1 MTQSPVV
8 REPSPGPGPARRS
21 GLVYPGLAVP
31 FALLV
36 TCFAA
41 WGSAANL
48 TDVLVGVFRHIFS
61 MSNFQSALVQ
71 FAYYG
76 AYFSLAIPAALI
88 NKRFGYKTGVL
99 TGLGL
104 ATVGGLLFIPASL
117 LLQYGFF
124 LIALFVLAAGL
135 SILETSANPF
145 VIAMGPEASATQ
157 RLNLA
162 QAFNPVGANIGV
174 LLGAVLILP
183 NITPE
188 SEKASMTSEQL
199 ARAQESDLSL
209 VLKPYTGIALV
220 LLLIWILIALKKIDV
235 PDEHADFGV
244 HEREERRGG
253 ALGRLWHNRHYRYG
267 VVAQF
272 LNVGAQVCTWTF
284 TIQYA
289 QDVVGVPTRYSGW
302 YLQASLILFLIARFV
317 MVYLLGIFRP
327 TKLLFAM
334 AALGVVLCLVAVFA
348 QSMVGLIAVVGISVS
363 LSLMFPTIYGV
374 ALQGMGKDTK
384 FGAAGLVM
392 AILGGALMPLVHG
405 KVMDTFGANF
415 AYIVPLLC
423 LGGVAC
429 YALFDLRT
437 ARHEGPLVAEGAAH

>member
-1 MTQSPVV
+1 
-8 REPSPGPGPARRS
+8 
-21 GLVYPGLAVP
+21 LVYPGLTIP
-31 FALLV
+31 FVLVV

-88 NKRFGYKTGVL
+88 NKRYGYKAGVL

-104 ATVGGLLFIPASL
+104 ATLGGLLFIPASWL
-117 LLQYGFF
+117 LAYGFF
-124 LIALFVLAAGL
+124 LVALFVLAAGL

-145 VIAMGPEASATQ
+145 VIAMGPEESATQ

-183 NITPE
+183 RITPE
-188 SEKASMTSEQL
+188 AEKASMTTQQL
-199 ARAQESDLSL
+199 AQAQEQDLSL
-209 VLKPYTGIALV
+209 VLRPYTGIALA
-220 LLLIWILIALKKIDV
+220 LLVIWLFIAFRKISV
-235 PDEHADFGV
+235 PDEHAHFGL
-244 HEREERRGG
+244 EDRGTG
-253 ALGRLWHNRHYRYG
+253 ALSRLWHNRHYRYG

-289 QDVVGVPTRYSGW
+289 QDVVGVPTGSSGW
-302 YLQASLILFLIARFV
+302 YLQASLIVFLIARFV

-327 TKLLFAM
+327 TRLLFAM
-334 AALGVVLCLVAVFA
+334 AALGVLLALVAVF
-348 QSMVGLIAVVGISVS
+348 SPNIIGLLAVVGISLS

-374 ALQGMGKDTK
+374 ALQGLGRDTK

-392 AILGGALMPLVHG
+392 AILGGALLPMVHG
-405 KVMDTFGANF
+405 KVMDAVGAAPAF
-415 AYIVPLLC
+415 IVPAIC
-423 LGGVAC
+423 LAGVAL
-429 YALFDLRT
+429 YALFDLRSE
-437 ARHEGPLVAEGAAH
+437 RHTGPLVAEGAAH

>member
-1 MTQSPVV
+1 MAG
-8 REPSPGPGPARRS
+8 PSVIQRRPETPGAHKP
-21 GLVYPGLAVP
+21 GLVYPGLTIP
-31 FALLV
+31 FVLVV

-48 TDVLVGVFRHIFS
+48 TDVLVGVFRHIFD
-61 MSNFQSALVQ
+61 MSNFQSSLVQ

-104 ATVGGLLFIPASL
+104 ATLGGLLFIPASQL
-117 LLQYGFF
+117 LAYTPF
-124 LIALFVLAAGL
+124 LLALFVLAAGL

-145 VIAMGPEASATQ
+145 VIAMGPEGSATQ

-183 NITPE
+183 NIT
-188 SEKASMTSEQL
+188 SEEDKATMSAAQLEQ
-199 ARAQESDLSL
+199 AQEQDLSL
-209 VLKPYTGIALV
+209 VLGPYTGIALV
-220 LLLIWILIALKKIDV
+220 LLVIWIAIALKKIDV
-235 PDEHADFGV
+235 PDEHADFGL
-244 HEREERRGG
+244 HERDERRGG
-253 ALGRLWHNRHYRYG
+253 ALGRLWHNPHYRYG

-272 LNVGAQVCTWTF
+272 LNVGAQVCAWSF

-289 QDVVGVPTRYSGW
+289 MDVLGVPKSRAGW
-302 YLQASLILFLIARFV
+302 YLQASLIVFLVARFV
-317 MVYLLGIFRP
+317 MTYLLGIFRP

-334 AALGVVLCLVAVFA
+334 GALGAVL
-348 QSMVGLIAVVGISVS
+348 SLIAVFSQNMLGMIAVIGISLS

-374 ALQGMGKDTK
+374 ALQGLGKDTK

-392 AILGGALMPLVHG
+392 AILGGALLPMVHA
-405 KVMDTFGANF
+405 KVMDSVGTAEGFLIPA
-415 AYIVPLLC
+415 VC
-423 LGGVAC
+423 LAGVAL
-429 YALFDLRT
+429 YALFDLRSS
-437 ARHEGPLVAEGAAH
+437 RHTGPLVTEGAAH

>member
-1 MTQSPVV
+1 MAGPTVIQRRP
-8 REPSPGPGPARRS
+8 ETPGPAKP
-21 GLVYPGLAVP
+21 GLVYPGLTVP
-31 FALLV
+31 FILLI

-76 AYFSLAIPAALI
+76 AYFSLAIPAAMI
-88 NKRFGYKTGVL
+88 NKRFGYKAGVL

-104 ATVGGLLFIPASL
+104 AGVGGLLFIPASL
-117 LLQYGFF
+117 LLKYIFF
-124 LIALFVLAAGL
+124 LIALFVLASGL

-145 VIAMGPEASATQ
+145 VIAMGPEQSATQ

-183 NITPE
+183 HITPE
-188 SEKASMTSEQL
+188 SAKASMTAAQL
-199 ARAQESDLSL
+199 ARAQQSDLSL
-209 VLKPYTGIALV
+209 VLKPYTGIAVV
-220 LLLIWILIALKKIDV
+220 LLLIWLLIAFRSIHV
-235 PDEHADFGV
+235 PDEHSEFGV
-244 HEREERRGG
+244 HERDERRGG

-289 QDVVGVPTRYSGW
+289 QDVVHVSTGRSGW
-302 YLQASLILFLIARFV
+302 FLQASLILFLIARFV
-317 MVYLLGIFRP
+317 MTYLLGIFRP
-327 TKLLFAM
+327 TKLLFVM
-334 AALGVVLCLVAVFA
+334 AALGVVFALVAILVPNL
-348 QSMVGLIAVVGISVS
+348 VGLLAVVGISLS

-374 ALQGMGKDTK
+374 ALQGLGQDTK

-392 AILGGALMPLVHG
+392 AILGGALLPLVHG
-405 KVMDTFGANF
+405 KVMDAVGASPAF
-415 AYIVPLLC
+415 IVPGVC
-423 LGGVAC
+423 LAGVGL

-437 ARHEGPLVAEGAAH
+437 SRHTGPLMAEGAAH

>member
-1 MTQSPVV
+1 MAG
-8 REPSPGPGPARRS
+8 PSVIQRRPETPGAHKP
-21 GLVYPGLAVP
+21 GLVYPGLTIP
-31 FALLV
+31 FILVV

-48 TDVLVGVFRHIFS
+48 TDVLVGVFRHIFD
-61 MSNFQSALVQ
+61 MSNFQSSLVQ

-104 ATVGGLLFIPASL
+104 ATLGGLLFIPASQL
-117 LLQYGFF
+117 LAYTPF
-124 LIALFVLAAGL
+124 LLALFVLAAGL

-145 VIAMGPEASATQ
+145 VIAMGPEGSATQ

-162 QAFNPVGANIGV
+162 QAFNPVGANVGV

-183 NITPE
+183 NIT
-188 SEKASMTSEQL
+188 SEEDKATMSAAQLEQ
-199 ARAQESDLSL
+199 AQEQDLSL
-209 VLKPYTGIALV
+209 VLGPYTGIALV
-220 LLLIWILIALKKIDV
+220 LLVIWIAIALKKIDV
-235 PDEHADFGV
+235 PDEHADFGL
-244 HEREERRGG
+244 HERDERRGG
-253 ALGRLWHNRHYRYG
+253 ALGRLWHNPHYRYG

-272 LNVGAQVCTWTF
+272 LNVGAQVCAWSF

-289 QDVVGVPTRYSGW
+289 MDVLGVPKSRAGW
-302 YLQASLILFLIARFV
+302 YLQASLIVFLVARFV
-317 MVYLLGIFRP
+317 MTYLLGIFRP

-334 AALGVVLCLVAVFA
+334 GALGAVL
-348 QSMVGLIAVVGISVS
+348 SLIAVFSQNMLGMIAVIGISLS

-374 ALQGMGKDTK
+374 ALQGLGKDTK

-392 AILGGALMPLVHG
+392 AILGGALLPMVHA
-405 KVMDTFGANF
+405 KVMDSVGTAEGF
-415 AYIVPLLC
+415 IVPAVC
-423 LGGVAC
+423 LAGVAL
-429 YALFDLRT
+429 YALFDLRSS
-437 ARHEGPLVAEGAAH
+437 RHTGPLVTEGAAH

>member
-1 MTQSPVV
+1 MAGPSVIQRRPGT
-8 REPSPGPGPARRS
+8 PSPAKP
-21 GLVYPGLAVP
+21 GLVYPGLTVP
-31 FALLV
+31 FILVV

-48 TDVLVGVFRHIFS
+48 TDVLVGVFRHIFN

-88 NKRFGYKTGVL
+88 NKRYGYKTGVL

-104 ATVGGLLFIPASL
+104 ATLGGLLFIPASL

-124 LIALFVLAAGL
+124 LIALFVLASGL

-188 SEKASMTSEQL
+188 AQKASMSAAQL
-199 ARAQESDLSL
+199 AHAQKDDLSL
-209 VLKPYTGIALV
+209 VLKPYTGIALALLV
-220 LLLIWILIALKKIDV
+220 IWLLIAFRSIKV
-235 PDEHADFGV
+235 PDEHGEFGL

-253 ALGRLWHNRHYRYG
+253 ALGRLWGNRHYRYG

-272 LNVGAQVCTWTF
+272 LNVGAQVCAWTF

-289 QDVVGVPTRYSGW
+289 QDVVGVPVASSGW

-317 MVYLLGIFRP
+317 MTYLLGIIRP

-334 AALGVVLCLVAVFA
+334 AALGVVLSLTAVFA
-348 QSMVGLIAVVGISVS
+348 HDMIGLIAVVGISIS

-374 ALQGMGKDTK
+374 ALQGMGRDTK

-392 AILGGALMPLVHG
+392 AILGGALLPMVHG
-405 KVMDTFGANF
+405 KVMDVAGAAQ
-415 AYIVPLLC
+415 AYIVPAIC
-423 LGGVAC
+423 LAGVAL
-429 YALFDLRT
+429 YALFDLRSS
-437 ARHEGPLVAEGAAH
+437 RHTGPLVTESAAH